1 MRARGIPVCCS
12 AMRLA
17 LAALLALTASHAAA
31 EEVTSTT
38 TEGDAP
44 EEAESGTAQPVGPA
58 LLYTRELTDQ
68 VLARMF
74 RTDLASLGTVSVGF
88 ADRGRVINAMQM
100 PRDPAWIVERPTFS
114 YATRE
119 TIEGLMQAFR
129 SVHRQFPDSAPARLS
144 HLGAKDGGPLRPHRS
159 HQSGRDAD
167 VGFFYKGD
175 RFPPRGVRRELF
187 MDPARNW
194 ALIRALVTETDV
206 QLILVDKAIQ
216 AVLKAYAL
224 SIGEN
229 AAWLGQVFG
238 RIVRH
243 ARAHRD
249 HFHVRF
255 YAPRSQEL
263 GRRLQ
268 PLLALRPDQNVTVH
282 VVRAGNTLGQ
292 IAGRYKT
299 SVAAIRRANKMRL
312 SSRLQPGQQLVV
324 PLRGVC
330 TNCPLPPP
338 LAIPPRT
345 LPPDP
350 PPSVARAWAGGSG
363 INPEMATAE

>member
-1 MRARGIPVCCS
+1 
-12 AMRLA
+12 MRLA
-17 LAALLALTASHAAA
+17 LTALLALTAAHASA
-31 EEVTSTT
+31 EEVTSTTTDTSTT

-74 RTDLASLGTVSVGF
+74 RDELESLGTVSVGF

-100 PRDPAWIVERPTFS
+100 PRDPAWIVERPNYA

-119 TIEGLMQAFR
+119 TIESLAQVFR
-129 SVHRQFPDSAPARLS
+129 SVRRQFPDSAPARLS
-144 HLGAKDGGPLRPHRS
+144 HLGARDGGPLRPHRS

-167 VGFFYKGD
+167 IGLFYRGD
-175 RFPPRGVRRELF
+175 RFPPRNARREAF
-187 MDPARNW
+187 IDPARNW
-194 ALIRALVTETDV
+194 ALLRALITETDV
-206 QLILVDKAIQ
+206 QLVLVDQNIQ
-216 AVLKAYAL
+216 TVLRRYAL

-229 AAWLGQVFG
+229 AAWLSHVFG
-238 RIVRH
+238 GIVRH

-249 HFHVRF
+249 HFHARF

-268 PLLALRPDQNVTVH
+268 PLLALRPEQNLTVH
-282 VVRAGNTLGQ
+282 VVHAGNTLGQ
-292 IAGRYKT
+292 VASRYKT
-299 SVAAIRRANKMRL
+299 SVAAIRKANRL
-312 SSRLQPGQQLVV
+312 KVSSVLRPGQQLVV

-330 TNCPLPPP
+330 TRCPLPPP
-338 LAIPPRT
+338 LAIPPRM

-350 PPSVARAWAGGSG
+350 PPSDARAWAGGSG